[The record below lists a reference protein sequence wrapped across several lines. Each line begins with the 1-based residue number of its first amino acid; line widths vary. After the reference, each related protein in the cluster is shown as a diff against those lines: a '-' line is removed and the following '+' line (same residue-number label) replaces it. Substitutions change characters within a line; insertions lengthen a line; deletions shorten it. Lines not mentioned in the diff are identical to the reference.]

1 MKSSSQGLMFVNVIS
16 CSFFSLTCSK
26 LEVSNQSSTYQELVS
41 LSLARLQETRTQPS
55 IGLRGKPNNT
65 SDSKDEPKLCKI
77 NSSLFKEPSQWIEA
91 EHRMSAISKSIRRSN
106 IERTCL
112 ASPEGVVSNLLST
125 LTGTMTGGNG
135 DASVCE
141 TLNEKDLTNSTNL
154 CSRYFTNKELIST
167 AEPKFLGIKKPGHLS
182 R

>member
-1 MKSSSQGLMFVNVIS
+1 MFVNVIS

-26 LEVSNQSSTYQELVS
+26 LEVSNQYSSYQELVS
-41 LSLARLQETRTQPS
+41 LSSKASRTRTQPS

-141 TLNEKDLTNSTNL
+141 TLNEKDSHEL
-154 CSRYFTNKELIST
+154 NKPLQ
-167 AEPKFLGIKKPGHLS
+167 
-182 R
+182 